1 MTMDGKNYVRVPSK
15 DQPGDGLYEMCIRF
29 KGDIALNP
37 DCGILGLVGDG
48 GRLAVRKAAVMRIS
62 QVLPAVPDDEML
74 GKYAKIL
81 EDAQGNSDG
90 PTRVENVRFDGY
102 DYIYAVKP
110 IANEQ
115 EGQNA

>member
-1 MTMDGKNYVRVPSK
+1 MDGKKYVRSPSK

-29 KGDIALNP
+29 RGDIALNP
-37 DCGILGLVGDG
+37 DYGILGLVSNDT
-48 GRLAVRKAAVMRIS
+48 RLAAKKAAVMRIS

-74 GKYAKIL
+74 EKYAKIL
-81 EDAQGNSDG
+81 EDAQKNSDG

-110 IANEQ
+110 IVNGQ
-115 EGQNA
+115 EDRNAQ